1 MGRAAPRFSPTDAAQ
16 NYRPATFGGSE
27 VCGKRILEG
36 DGPREGRPQ
45 PCATRQARREGSGF
59 AARSRS
65 HAAAGRAVHR
75 GAAVG
80 RPRRSGREA
89 TLTDRWLPDR
99 PLPTAH
105 ALAQNLGVIIRFMS
119 TDYGGAGGVLSL
131 PVGCSPGWASIPCSP
146 VAHARRATQQNH
158 PRFHK
163 TRQRQDLD
171 SQTNKTPLDCSE
183 HGRCAWKEPG
193 PPPAEWRRRARRAL
207 GSGDR
212 GPTSVTPGPRPPT
225 RRCAMRSLRGASG
238 AGRGV
243 RGAGAEGQGS
253 RGPCRVGGAAPRS
266 ESPNPAATWAATAAP
281 DVFIWRCRGDT
292 ERGVRP
298 RGRELASATDPNGDG
313 NVTGRRPGSD

>member
-131 PVGCSPGWASIPCSP
+131 PVGCSPGGLRAGPPFRVPLSP
-146 VAHARRATQQNH
+146 M
-158 PRFHK
+158 P
-163 TRQRQDLD
+163 DEPP
-171 SQTNKTPLDCSE
+171 NKTTPGFTRHVKDEVLIHRLIKRHWTVLNTGDAR
-183 HGRCAWKEPG
+183 GRS
-193 PPPAEWRRRARRAL
+193 RAL
-207 GSGDR
+207 RRQSGDDAR
-212 GPTSVTPGPRPPT
+212 GGP
-225 RRCAMRSLRGASG
+225 SG
-238 AGRGV
+238 AGTGV
-243 RGAGAEGQGS
+243 
-253 RGPCRVGGAAPRS
+253 P
-266 ESPNPAATWAATAAP
+266 PA
-281 DVFIWRCRGDT
+281 
-292 ERGVRP
+292 
-298 RGRELASATDPNGDG
+298 
-313 NVTGRRPGSD
+313 